1 MGQEL
6 RIRDVKQFIKKSLN
20 LNLAVI
26 IIYTFNNVSS
36 LINMFK
42 YSNNMTLLN
51 IDKKMKANLR

>member
-26 IIYTFNNVSS
+26 IIYTFNKVSS

-42 YSNNMTLLN
+42 HSNNMTLLN